1 MYGFISNI
9 EFVEKGDV
17 QIMAFSFPKVAQCL
31 YFIIEGSRIVAN
43 KGFSKCTISAAGKG
57 TNKLFMTFNK
67 SVGGRGKSA
76 KLNSILYTF
85 LYCLWHI

>member
-57 TNKLFMTFNK
+57 TNKLFKTLNK

-76 KLNSILYTF
+76 KLNSIFYTF